1 MGKKSNGEMQMEK
14 EITAIVERT
23 DKENPKQAD
32 IAAMR
37 RFLDTERGLATVKAD
52 EPTRATM
59 DAFINSYSSSE
70 LTRET
75 QRRNLKLRRE
85 ELDYAS
91 ESTIVRM
98 LIDQV
103 LLCQM
108 RLIQFEV
115 THANRTNESHSFA
128 AGIYYEKRLSFMHR
142 RFLRAVETLAKVKR
156 LLSETEY
163 REQQAKHT
171 RGQATLT
178 SQKLLKN
185 LTR

>member
-1 MGKKSNGEMQMEK
+1 MRQALNP
-14 EITAIVERT
+14 RT
-23 DKENPKQAD
+23 ES
-32 IAAMR
+32 R
-37 RFLDTERGLATVKAD
+37 
-52 EPTRATM
+52 
-59 DAFINSYSSSE
+59 SE
-70 LTRET
+70 LKRET

-115 THANRTNESHSFA
+115 THANRTNESHTFA

-156 LLSETEY
+156 LLSEAEY
-163 REQQAKHT
+163 RQQQAKHK

-178 SQKLLKN
+178 SQQLLKN